1 VPAVSAIA
9 AAAVPV
15 AVASGHAVDGWTHFG
30 FDCRYLVAIL

>member
-1 VPAVSAIA
+1 MPAVSAIA

-30 FDCRYLVAIL
+30 SDCHYLVAIL